1 MRTISSVGLS
11 QKDENVLK
19 ALLDL
24 LGART
29 REAWRYAP
37 AGTTDAVILDTD
49 NRDALAQWL
58 AHGHDRTLTPIA
70 YASAPIDLP
79 VEHRLTKPF
88 RAADLIAVLNTI
100 SSRDTGPESA
110 ETAEPRED
118 AEADIPVLS
127 GAIPPLAQQVAECR
141 TRYLRLS
148 SARQTVL
155 LDCANKRFAMK
166 HPELPLREFLRTAP
180 DQLDVVACD
189 QPGAG
194 FEGIDSW
201 QSDTPLRWWIGV
213 ECSSARLLRSLDSSS
228 RFKILRWPEP
238 GLIKH
243 SQHYLSLSAL
253 LSRKSGVTLAE
264 IASASSIAADV
275 VTGFI
280 NAASL
285 TGILTTR
292 TVKNEPGAV
301 LAPPAADPAPA
312 APVNKG
318 LFARIRARLTL

>member
-118 AEADIPVLS
+118 AEAAVRAAAD
-127 GAIPPLAQQVAECR
+127 GEGEVAHGGGR
-141 TRYLRLS
+141 AHRS
-148 SARQTVL
+148 VL
-155 LDCANKRFAMK
+155 LDCENKRFAMK

-189 QPGAG
+189 QPDAG

-213 ECSSARLLRSLDSSS
+213 ECSSARLLKSLDSSS

-253 LSRKSGVTLAE
+253 LSRKSGVTLAA